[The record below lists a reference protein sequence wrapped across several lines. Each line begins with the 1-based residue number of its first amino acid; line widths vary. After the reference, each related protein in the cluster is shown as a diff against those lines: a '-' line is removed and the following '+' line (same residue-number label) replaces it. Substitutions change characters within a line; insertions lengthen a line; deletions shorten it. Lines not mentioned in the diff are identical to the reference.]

1 MMNTSPQANVPRQAI
16 VDLENISKHYS
27 LGETLVKALDHVEL
41 SVGQGEFMAVVGAS
55 GSGKSTLLNMIGCLD
70 QPDSGVV
77 KIDGVDLAGLDD
89 NQRSA
94 LRNEKI
100 GFIFQTFNLVPVLT
114 VYENVELP
122 LLINPKFS
130 ATQRRES
137 VEQALTEV
145 GLWDRRGQKPDKLS
159 GGQRQRVAIARALA
173 GKPKLVLA
181 DEPTA
186 NLDSENSRRIVDL
199 MLELNRRLHVTFV
212 FSTHDEKLMD
222 RVQRKVE
229 MKDGRLC

>member
-1 MMNTSPQANVPRQAI
+1 MNTPSQAGKQKQAI
-16 VDLENISKHYS
+16 VALEHVSKHYS
-27 LGETLVKALDHVEL
+27 LGETLVKALDDVNLH
-41 SVGQGEFMAVVGAS
+41 VGQGEFMAVVGAS

-70 QPDSGVV
+70 QPDKGVV
-77 KIDGVDLAGLDD
+77 KIAGVDLAGLDD

-130 ATQRRES
+130 SAQRHES
-137 VEQALTEV
+137 VEQALIEV

-173 GKPKLVLA
+173 GKPKLVLG

-199 MLELNRRLHVTFV
+199 MLELNSRLHVTFV

-229 MKDGRLC
+229 MRDGRLC